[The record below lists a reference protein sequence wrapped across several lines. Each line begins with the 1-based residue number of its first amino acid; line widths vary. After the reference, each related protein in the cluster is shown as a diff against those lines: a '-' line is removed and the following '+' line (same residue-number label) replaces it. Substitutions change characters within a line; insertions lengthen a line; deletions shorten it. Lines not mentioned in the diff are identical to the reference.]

1 MCRVSRMGEALGTRR
16 PTLCRAHPPPAVG
29 WATPWAIRALPCLA
43 GPAAAF
49 AGASRGPW
57 PAPIGHKCAVDR
69 AFFGATLLVVMRLH
83 LNCITVAALALWP
96 GTGVRAHAQADVQAG
111 GAALERRIAVMG
123 TACDL
128 EVQAGS
134 RSDALEAS
142 EAALRALAAVE
153 ERLSTW
159 RATSELSR
167 LNAAAVGESVEIS
180 EALAKDFA
188 LCREFALATEGA
200 FDPSV
205 GPLVALWDLRGSGR
219 VPPDAELEST
229 LAQCGFE
236 RAFVFDGRRATRRLS
251 GACLEEGAFGKGVG
265 LDAAVAALERRAVRG
280 FIDLGGQVAT
290 LGIERE
296 VLLADPR
303 DRARP
308 VLAWILKSG
317 SLATS
322 GNSENGRV
330 IDGVRFGHIL
340 DPRSGR
346 PAQDF
351 GSITAHCAS
360 AARADAYSTAA
371 YVLGPAR
378 ALLWD
383 ASRDDVALIAL
394 CVEGGRLIARA
405 APELRGALRPLVD
418 DLSIEFSA
426 GELPAQQVKVQRPER
441 RKGGERR

>member
-1 MCRVSRMGEALGTRR
+1 
-16 PTLCRAHPPPAVG
+16 
-29 WATPWAIRALPCLA
+29 
-43 GPAAAF
+43 
-49 AGASRGPW
+49 
-57 PAPIGHKCAVDR
+57 
-69 AFFGATLLVVMRLH
+69 
-83 LNCITVAALALWP
+83 VAALALWQ
-96 GTGVRAHAQADVQAG
+96 GTGAPAHVRADLQAPAQFDLQADLQTDLQADLQANLQAE

-128 EVQAGS
+128 EVRAGS

-142 EAALRALAAVE
+142 EAAVRALAAVE

-159 RATSELSR
+159 RASSELSR
-167 LNAAAVGESVEIS
+167 LNAAAVGESVELS
-180 EALAKDFA
+180 EALANDLA
-188 LCREFALATEGA
+188 LCRDLTLATDGA

-219 VPPDAELEST
+219 VPRDEELESA

-236 RAFVFDGRRATRRLS
+236 RTFVFDGRLATRRLS

-265 LDAAVAALERRAVRG
+265 LDAALAALERSAVRG

-308 VLAWILKSG
+308 VLAWKLASG

-330 IDGVRFGHIL
+330 VDGARIGHIL
-340 DPRSGR
+340 DPRTGR
-346 PAQDF
+346 PALDF

-371 YVLGPAR
+371 FVLGPAR
-378 ALLWD
+378 ALAWD
-383 ASRDDVALIAL
+383 ASRDDVALVAL

-418 DLSIEFSA
+418 DLSIEFCV
-426 GELPAQQVKVQRPER
+426 GEWPSQQVKVQRPKTAR
-441 RKGGERR
+441 